1 MPNISFHQQFLSDLA
16 SSGDSRL
23 AQRVF
28 KKLFLDN
35 GEFRSDRDDHKYR
48 GIENGWIRV
57 ISRGTPGFR
66 VIYIH
71 SNNDILLYRAG
82 PHSVE
87 DDLVAPNGDSP
98 IPVVGIDVVEQAM
111 DSVGFTH
118 ELKKLSTTI
127 DDSTTG
133 TSDPSRFMKNH
144 ERRLLY
150 EQVLGRRLLPHKE
163 VYLVSPFL
171 TFDILRST
179 KYLGVMLDQ
188 WLADGCKVTLIT
200 LPPKPHALEEYNSLE
215 ARGFSIMYVKNLHAK
230 AYLFRIDREKLNEYQ
245 QHHQDLALI
254 GSANLTLPGFNPDG
268 NRTELP
274 QLELSYE
281 VNHSEHS
288 ELELFITYLAAVGT
302 SHDTIRN
309 NIANHGG
316 TPK

>member
-35 GEFRSDRDDHKYR
+35 GEFKSDRDDHKYK

-71 SNNDILLYRAG
+71 SNNDVMLYRAG

-87 DDLVAPNGDSP
+87 DDLAAPNGNDS
-98 IPVVGIDVVEQAM
+98 IPVVGVNVIEQAL
-111 DSVGFTH
+111 DSVGFTQD
-118 ELKKLSTTI
+118 LKKFSAAI
-127 DDSTTG
+127 DSIPEKNK
-133 TSDPSRFMKNH
+133 SSPFIKNH

-163 VYLVSPFL
+163 VYLVSPYL
-171 TFDILRST
+171 SFDLLRST

-188 WLADGCKVTLIT
+188 WLIDGCTVTLIT
-200 LPPKPHALEEYNSLE
+200 LPPTTHNLEEYNSLE
-215 ARGFSIMYVKNLHAK
+215 ARGFSIIYVKNLHAK
-230 AYLFRIDREKLNEYQ
+230 AYLFRVDREKLNEYQ
-245 QHHQDLALI
+245 QHHKDLALI
-254 GSANLTLPGFNPDG
+254 GSANLTISGFNPNGDL
-268 NRTELP
+268 TEIP

-281 VNHSEHS
+281 VKDAEHP
-288 ELELFITYLAAVGT
+288 ELELFITYLAAIGT